1 MENKE
6 DELRNKINENTGET
20 NLGKWF
26 TEPISERLK
35 DASILVINTKFDKDG
50 NLVEIKTLLDQ
61 KPLGEQ

>member
-6 DELRNKINENTGET
+6 DELRKKINENIGT

-35 DASILVINTKFDKDG
+35 DANVLVISTKFDKDG
-50 NLVEIKTLLDQ
+50 NLVDIKTLLDQ
-61 KPLGEQ
+61 KPLGEE